1 MHKILFVCHGNI
13 CRSPMAEYIMKYLTK
28 NRDDFLIESK
38 ATSFEEVGN
47 SMYYL
52 AKEVLDKHKIT
63 YGTHKAR
70 RITKDDYDK
79 FDFIIVMDEENLYN
93 VRRVMST
100 DNENKIKKL
109 LYFINSDKD
118 VDDPWYTRDF
128 DKCYQEIYEGCKA
141 LLDYIDGK

>member
-47 SMYYL
+47 PMYYL
-52 AKEVLDKHKIT
+52 AKEVLDKHNIP
-63 YGTHKAR
+63 YGIHNAR
-70 RITKDDYDK
+70 RITRDDYDK

-128 DKCYQEIYEGCKA
+128 DRCYQEIYEGCKA
-141 LLDYIDGK
+141 LLDYVDGK

>member
-13 CRSPMAEYIMKYLTK
+13 CRSAMAEYIMKYLTK

-52 AKEVLDKHKIT
+52 AKEVLDKHNIP
-63 YGTHKAR
+63 YGIHKAR
-70 RITKDDYDK
+70 RITKEDYDK

-141 LLDYIDGK
+141 LLDYVDGK

>member
-1 MHKILFVCHGNI
+1 
-13 CRSPMAEYIMKYLTK
+13 
-28 NRDDFLIESK
+28 
-38 ATSFEEVGN
+38 
-47 SMYYL
+47 MYYL
-52 AKEVLDKHKIT
+52 AKEVLDKHNIP
-63 YGTHKAR
+63 YGIHKAR
-70 RITKDDYDK
+70 RITKEDYDK

>member
-52 AKEVLDKHKIT
+52 AKEVLDKHKIP

-70 RITKDDYDK
+70 RITKHDYKK
-79 FDFIIVMDEENLYN
+79 FDYIIVMDEENLYN

>member
-1 MHKILFVCHGNI
+1 
-13 CRSPMAEYIMKYLTK
+13 
-28 NRDDFLIESK
+28 
-38 ATSFEEVGN
+38 
-47 SMYYL
+47 
-52 AKEVLDKHKIT
+52 
-63 YGTHKAR
+63 
-70 RITKDDYDK
+70 
-79 FDFIIVMDEENLYN
+79 MDEENLYN

>member
-52 AKEVLDKHKIT
+52 AKEVLDKHNIP
-63 YGTHKAR
+63 YGIHKAR
-70 RITKDDYDK
+70 RITKEDYDK
-79 FDFIIVMDEENLYN
+79 FDFII
-93 VRRVMST
+93 
-100 DNENKIKKL
+100 
-109 LYFINSDKD
+109 
-118 VDDPWYTRDF
+118 
-128 DKCYQEIYEGCKA
+128 EI
-141 LLDYIDGK
+141 LQ

>member
-1 MHKILFVCHGNI
+1 
-13 CRSPMAEYIMKYLTK
+13 MKYLTK

-52 AKEVLDKHKIT
+52 AKEVLDKHNIP
-63 YGTHKAR
+63 YGIHKAR
-70 RITKDDYDK
+70 RITKEDYDK

>member
-52 AKEVLDKHKIT
+52 AKEVLDKHKIL

-70 RITKDDYDK
+70 RITKEDYDK

>member
-52 AKEVLDKHKIT
+52 AKEVLDKHKIP
-63 YGTHKAR
+63 YDTHKAR

-93 VRRVMST
+93 VRRVMNT

>member
-52 AKEVLDKHKIT
+52 AKEVLDKHKIP
-63 YGTHKAR
+63 YDTHKAR
-70 RITKDDYDK
+70 RITKEDYDK
-79 FDFIIVMDEENLYN
+79 FDYIIVMDEENLYN

-141 LLDYIDGK
+141 LLDYVDGK

>member
-52 AKEVLDKHKIT
+52 AKEVLDKHKIP
-63 YGTHKAR
+63 YGTHNAR
-70 RITKDDYDK
+70 RITKDDYNK

>member
-52 AKEVLDKHKIT
+52 AKEVLDKHNIP
-63 YGTHKAR
+63 YGIHKAR
-70 RITKDDYDK
+70 RITKEDYDK